1 MLCVG
6 VSVSRKIMRAR
17 RQAVSQGG
25 VQEKHLNKKD
35 DYNGTLGGTPAGE

>member
-1 MLCVG
+1 MLVCVYLEI
-6 VSVSRKIMRAR
+6 KRAR